1 MGEWLYNFA
10 ARSFHTNKLCSRFYS
25 IEIEFYLKKQNI
37 AFEPPFGGLRVT
49 YGLRKSVEVGVFRTG
64 VGHFKRK
71 FQTEGGIAHEPLLV
85 SENKSDCLFVRYQN
99 IRSTLFGFVTDRWTD
114 IRTDGRT
121 DGHK

>member
-1 MGEWLYNFA
+1 MSHPLGDLE
-10 ARSFHTNKLCSRFYS
+10 
-25 IEIEFYLKKQNI
+25 
-37 AFEPPFGGLRVT
+37 VT

-64 VGHFKRK
+64 VGQFKRK